1 MLEAL
6 TPQPQDKILVLMAQ
20 FREDPRAGK
29 IDLGVGVYKDATG
42 LTPVMRAVKTAEKQL
57 WEREVTKTYTGLAGE
72 PAFHAA
78 MTNLILGPGFADR
91 AAVAAT
97 PGGTGAL
104 HQALEL
110 IKMASPKATVWVSDP
125 TWPNHTSIIRY
136 LGLNIAEYRYF
147 DAKTCGIDLPGLLE
161 ELGKVQAIQVLPDA
175 IRLTIEG
182 PLVVSDVNRGDSISV
197 SGACLTA
204 VEHDATSFTADVMQ
218 ETLKLTSLDGIQVGD
233 PVNLERA
240 MTAAT
245 RFGGHVVLGHVDGVG
260 EVISREPSENWEWV
274 RVSVPKELM
283 KYVVL
288 KGSIT
293 LDGIS
298 LTVNELGEDWV
309 GLSLI
314 PETLS
319 LTTLGSKQ
327 PGSKVNV
334 EVDVMAKHIERLIE
348 ARNN

>member
-1 MLEAL
+1 M
-6 TPQPQDKILVLMAQ
+6 
-20 FREDPRAGK
+20 F
-29 IDLGVGVYKDATG
+29 TG
-42 LTPVMRAVKTAEKQL
+42 
-57 WEREVTKTYTGLAGE
+57 
-72 PAFHAA
+72 
-78 MTNLILGPGFADR
+78 
-91 AAVAAT
+91 
-97 PGGTGAL
+97 
-104 HQALEL
+104 
-110 IKMASPKATVWVSDP
+110 
-125 TWPNHTSIIRY
+125 II
-136 LGLNIAEYRYF
+136 
-147 DAKTCGIDLPGLLE
+147 E
-161 ELGKVQAIQVLPDA
+161 ELGSVKAIDVLPDA

-218 ETLKLTSLDGIQVGD
+218 ETLKLTSLDGIKVGD

-274 RVSVPKELM
+274 RVSIPKELM

-298 LTVNELGEDWV
+298 LTVNELGDNWV

-314 PETLS
+314 PETLAV
-319 LTTLGSKQ
+319 TTLGSKK

-334 EVDVMAKHIERLIE
+334 EVEVMAKHIERLSE
-348 ARNN
+348 SRNN

>member
-1 MLEAL
+1 M
-6 TPQPQDKILVLMAQ
+6 
-20 FREDPRAGK
+20 F
-29 IDLGVGVYKDATG
+29 TG
-42 LTPVMRAVKTAEKQL
+42 IV
-57 WEREVTKTYTGLAGE
+57 
-72 PAFHAA
+72 
-78 MTNLILGPGFADR
+78 
-91 AAVAAT
+91 
-97 PGGTGAL
+97 
-104 HQALEL
+104 
-110 IKMASPKATVWVSDP
+110 
-125 TWPNHTSIIRY
+125 
-136 LGLNIAEYRYF
+136 
-147 DAKTCGIDLPGLLE
+147 E
-161 ELGKVQAIQVLPDA
+161 ELGKVKAIEVQPDA
-175 IRLTIEG
+175 LRITIEG
-182 PLVVSDVNRGDSISV
+182 PLVVSDVKRGDSISV

-204 VEHDATSFTADVMQ
+204 VEHDTTSFTADVMQ

-260 EVISREPSENWEWV
+260 EVISREPSDNWEWV
-274 RVSVPKELM
+274 RVSIPKQLM

-293 LDGIS
+293 IDGIS
-298 LTVNELGEDWV
+298 LTVNEVGENWI

-314 PETLS
+314 PETLAV
-319 LTTLGSKQ
+319 TTLGTKK